1 MTTDR
6 SRRVIMLIDYD
17 NLQICASRDAPGT
30 DLDLH
35 AVMELAQSYGTV
47 VVARAYAEWN
57 MAAERL
63 AVYKAGIEPIF
74 APVLRTDSRGRV
86 EGKSLCDTVM
96 VAEGVDLLW
105 TLQPDVLV
113 LVTSDKDLIPLAR
126 VARQR
131 GASVVVIGS
140 DLTAVQLVEM
150 CNVLITY
157 RQLLKDLGK
166 SADAAPPSTPSR
178 GDRTRGRG
186 IAERNGADRDRDRD
200 QNRDREQSRDRD
212 QNRDRERERPV
223 RSRDRDRDRDRDR
236 EVAPAEPVAVA
247 EPVAFDM
254 VPPDESEQIDALT
267 AEEVASAARRRRRRR
282 GRSRTEDGVGTDGAT
297 DSMDDAV
304 ETNGDSAGPVVAE
317 ELAPADMVEP
327 PVFNG
332 LVEAADVPPSEEAP
346 PARAPRRRRRT
357 PAAAAA
363 TDEPAEPVALES

>member
-1 MTTDR
+1 VTTDR

-166 SADAAPPSTPSR
+166 TPDAAPPSTPSR
-178 GDRTRGRG
+178 GMRERGRG
-186 IAERNGADRDRDRD
+186 TADRAAQERERPSERSPIRAPRD
-200 QNRDREQSRDRD
+200 
-212 QNRDRERERPV
+212 RDRERER
-223 RSRDRDRDRDRDR
+223 D
-236 EVAPAEPVAVA
+236 VAPIAAPFTAPFASSEPIVTAPEAVVD
-247 EPVAFDM
+247 EYPRGDELGS
-254 VPPDESEQIDALT
+254 DESPL
-267 AEEVASAARRRRRRR
+267 ARRRRRRR
-282 GRSRTEDGVGTDGAT
+282 GRSRIEDAGADGA
-297 DSMDDAV
+297 DSGDVGDIV
-304 ETNGDSAGPVVAE
+304 EANGNGQDSAVAEYVPTAELVESPVVDGALDVAPVA
-317 ELAPADMVEP
+317 ELAEVDAPAP
-327 PVFNG
+327 
-332 LVEAADVPPSEEAP
+332 
-346 PARAPRRRRRT
+346 RAPRRRRRT
-357 PAAAAA
+357 PAAVV
-363 TDEPAEPVALES
+363 EPAEDTSSET

>member
-47 VVARAYAEWN
+47 MVARAYAEWN

-105 TLQPDVLV
+105 TLSPDVLV

-166 SADAAPPSTPSR
+166 SPDAAPPSTPSR
-178 GDRTRGRG
+178 GTRERGRG
-186 IAERNGADRDRDRD
+186 IADRAV
-200 QNRDREQSRDRD
+200 QE
-212 QNRDRERERPV
+212 RERERPV
-223 RSRDRDRDRDRDR
+223 IDRRPRDRDRDRDR
-236 EVAPAEPVAVA
+236 ERDVFTPAAVLPPVVA
-247 EPVAFDM
+247 EPLPLAAIDLPSDDFGRADDFGA
-254 VPPDESEQIDALT
+254 DESPA
-267 AEEVASAARRRRRRR
+267 AARRRRRRR
-282 GRSRTEDGVGTDGAT
+282 GRTRTDDGLGEGGELPL
-297 DSMDDAV
+297 DSVADTYEPNGREHADA
-304 ETNGDSAGPVVAE
+304 PVALMPVAE
-317 ELAPADMVEP
+317 ISEP
-327 PVFNG
+327 PSVNG
-332 LVEAADVPPSEEAP
+332 QVDEVPSAELSDDQPAP
-346 PARAPRRRRRT
+346 RAPRRRRR
-357 PAAAAA
+357 PAVAVADAPSES
-363 TDEPAEPVALES
+363 TDSES

>member
-1 MTTDR
+1 M
-6 SRRVIMLIDYD
+6 IDYD

-105 TLQPDVLV
+105 TLSPDVLV

-131 GASVVVIGS
+131 GASVVVVGS

-150 CNVLITY
+150 SNVLITY
-157 RQLLKDLGK
+157 RQLVTEFGK
-166 SADAAPPSTPSR
+166 VTETAPSTGGPYR
-178 GDRTRGRG
+178 QP
-186 IAERNGADRDRDRD
+186 RDRVRP
-200 QNRDREQSRDRD
+200 QPAPAPR
-212 QNRDRERERPV
+212 REREREPV
-223 RSRDRDRDRDRDR
+223 RDR
-236 EVAPAEPVAVA
+236 EPQREREIPMAPPVPQVMDRPERILPAVTNGQTSDDA
-247 EPVAFDM
+247 AGDEIG
-254 VPPDESEQIDALT
+254 PDGLPT
-267 AEEVASAARRRRRRR
+267 RRRRRRR
-282 GRSRTEDGVGTDGAT
+282 GGRTRLDDGTLTSV
-297 DSMDDAV
+297 DSDTPIDVPEAV
-304 ETNGDSAGPVVAE
+304 ESSDNGNGAIEPVYA
-317 ELAPADMVEP
+317 
-327 PVFNG
+327 
-332 LVEAADVPPSEEAP
+332 
-346 PARAPRRRRRT
+346 
-357 PAAAAA
+357 
-363 TDEPAEPVALES
+363 EPAGQVLASVGLE

>member
-1 MTTDR
+1 
-6 SRRVIMLIDYD
+6 
-17 NLQICASRDAPGT
+17 
-30 DLDLH
+30 
-35 AVMELAQSYGTV
+35 MELAQSYGTV

-166 SADAAPPSTPSR
+166 SPDAAPPSTPSR
-178 GDRTRGRG
+178 GTRERGRG
-186 IAERNGADRDRDRD
+186 ISDRAS
-200 QNRDREQSRDRD
+200 Q
-212 QNRDRERERPV
+212 DRERSTERSPD
-223 RSRDRDRDRDRDR
+223 RRPRDRDRDRD
-236 EVAPAEPVAVA
+236 AAPVAVPAAVGDDVLGSA
-247 EPVAFDM
+247 EILSDDVSRA
-254 VPPDESEQIDALT
+254 DELGADDT
-267 AEEVASAARRRRRRR
+267 PARRRRRRR
-282 GRSRTEDGVGTDGAT
+282 GGRTRADEVNAEGAAIA
-297 DSMDDAV
+297 SVDDDEASAAS
-304 ETNGDSAGPVVAE
+304 NGNSLGYDASTFVPTAELSESPTVNGQVDEAPVS
-317 ELAPADMVEP
+317 ELAEADAPAP
-327 PVFNG
+327 
-332 LVEAADVPPSEEAP
+332 
-346 PARAPRRRRRT
+346 RPRRRRRT
-357 PAAAAA
+357 TTTSTA
-363 TDEPAEPVALES
+363 VADAPTETTSSES

>member
-1 MTTDR
+1 M
-6 SRRVIMLIDYD
+6 IDYD

-105 TLQPDVLV
+105 TLSPDVLV

-166 SADAAPPSTPSR
+166 SPDAAPPSTPSR
-178 GDRTRGRG
+178 GIRERGRG
-186 IAERNGADRDRDRD
+186 IAERAAQDRDRSSDRSADRRPRDRDRD
-200 QNRDREQSRDRD
+200 
-212 QNRDRERERPV
+212 
-223 RSRDRDRDRDRDR
+223 
-236 EVAPAEPVAVA
+236 APPPIAAAAVSIENA
-247 EPVAFDM
+247 PSAPEGAFDDF
-254 VPPDESEQIDALT
+254 PRGEDTGGEESPI
-267 AEEVASAARRRRRRR
+267 ARRRRRRR
-282 GRSRTEDGVGTDGAT
+282 GRSRVDDGAADAAESST
-297 DSMDDAV
+297 DVIPENGEASGNGSTAEVANYVPTSEISEPPAVNGQVDDAPIV
-304 ETNGDSAGPVVAE
+304 
-317 ELAPADMVEP
+317 ELAEADAPAP
-327 PVFNG
+327 
-332 LVEAADVPPSEEAP
+332 
-346 PARAPRRRRRT
+346 RAPRRRRRT
-357 PAAAAA
+357 PSSSAVAEAP
-363 TDEPAEPVALES
+363 TDTTSTES

>member
-166 SADAAPPSTPSR
+166 TPDAAPPSTPSR
-178 GDRTRGRG
+178 GTRDRGRG
-186 IAERNGADRDRDRD
+186 IADRAAQERERPPERAPIRSP
-200 QNRDREQSRDRD
+200 RDRERD
-212 QNRDRERERPV
+212 RDRERER
-223 RSRDRDRDRDRDR
+223 D
-236 EVAPAEPVAVA
+236 VAPIAASFPAPVVSNEPAVA
-247 EPVAFDM
+247 APEPLGDEFPRGDE
-254 VPPDESEQIDALT
+254 PGSDESPL
-267 AEEVASAARRRRRRR
+267 ARRRRRRR
-282 GRSRTEDGVGTDGAT
+282 GRSRIEDAGADGA
-297 DSMDDAV
+297 DSGDPGDIV
-304 ETNGDSAGPVVAE
+304 EANGNGQDSAVAE
-317 ELAPADMVEP
+317 YVPTTEIVENSAVDGQVDVAPVAELAEVDAPAP
-327 PVFNG
+327 
-332 LVEAADVPPSEEAP
+332 
-346 PARAPRRRRRT
+346 RAPRRRRRT
-357 PAAAAA
+357 PAAAAVA
-363 TDEPAEPVALES
+363 EPAEDTSSET

>member
-1 MTTDR
+1 M
-6 SRRVIMLIDYD
+6 IDYD

-105 TLQPDVLV
+105 TLSPDVLV

-166 SADAAPPSTPSR
+166 TPDAAPPSTPSR
-178 GDRTRGRG
+178 GSRERGRG
-186 IAERNGADRDRDRD
+186 ISERVSQDRDRPTERMPDR
-200 QNRDREQSRDRD
+200 
-212 QNRDRERERPV
+212 RP
-223 RSRDRDRDRDRDR
+223 RDRDRDRDR
-236 EVAPAEPVAVA
+236 ETLPAVPAAVLTDDPIAAPEPLGA
-247 EPVAFDM
+247 D
-254 VPPDESEQIDALT
+254 VPRGDDLGSDDTP
-267 AEEVASAARRRRRRR
+267 ARRRRRRR
-282 GRSRTEDGVGTDGAT
+282 GGRSRLDDGAMDGDADTSTDEGSTAVTANGNGVG
-297 DSMDDAV
+297 DDASSYLPTS
-304 ETNGDSAGPVVAE
+304 EPTQASIPNG
-317 ELAPADMVEP
+317 ELDPAPIDPAPIADLGEADAPAP
-327 PVFNG
+327 
-332 LVEAADVPPSEEAP
+332 
-346 PARAPRRRRRT
+346 RPRRRRR
-357 PAAAAA
+357 PASSAA
-363 TDEPAEPVALES
+363 VADAPTETTSTES